1 MYNKDINKKISN
13 NFNKGNANRKEMNPK
28 SVINTKKSNEK
39 KKKAR

>member
-13 NFNKGNANRKEMNPK
+13 NWNANKKNMNPK